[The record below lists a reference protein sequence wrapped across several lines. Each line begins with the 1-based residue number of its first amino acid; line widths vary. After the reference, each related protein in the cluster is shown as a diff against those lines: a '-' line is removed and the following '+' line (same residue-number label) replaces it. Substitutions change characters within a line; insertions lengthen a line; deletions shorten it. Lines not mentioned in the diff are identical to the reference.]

1 MLKNQTPEQA
11 RVWQERQD
19 DLAVV
24 HQAAIESPLVE
35 LPEPVEGNNKVYLK
49 MESMQK
55 IKSFK
60 IRGAAY
66 AMAAERDDLIK
77 RGVVADSG
85 GNHAQ
90 GVALAGR
97 ELGVP
102 VTIIMAALVPDNK
115 VQATQSFGAT
125 DGSFK
130 LDNTPVDFVEA
141 KKQAKAMA
149 GLDADGNLPQD
160 PENYPKYLSP
170 YDDPAILRGTATIVP
185 ETVGQLEA
193 LGVDKV
199 DAFHV
204 PVGGGGL
211 IGGIADANAEQGYL
225 FDVYGHGITDA
236 DSGARSLHS
245 PVPVPLAGQPNI
257 LAEGLAVT
265 VIGDQGHQRMKDGKI
280 KDIYTSSV
288 KEVGQAYD
296 WYIKQVL
303 PIFGVDVNDKEA
315 VWNNLPEMSSM
326 VAISGLFKHIR
337 ETGAHDQTHVV
348 LISGANI
355 NRQRSQAA
363 MDAANQ

>member
-11 RVWQERQD
+11 GLWQERLD

-24 HQAAIESPLVE
+24 RQAAIESSLVE
-35 LPEPVEGNNKVYLK
+35 LPDMIEGSNKVYLK
-49 MESMQK
+49 MESEQK

-66 AMAAERDDLIK
+66 AMASERAELVK

-102 VTIIMAALVPDNK
+102 VTIIMASLVPDNK
-115 VQATQSFGAT
+115 VEATRAFGAT
-125 DGSFK
+125 DGSFN
-130 LDNTPVDFVEA
+130 LDTTPVDFVAA
-141 KKQAKAMA
+141 KSQAKAMA
-149 GLDADGNLPQD
+149 GIDADGNLPSD

-170 YDDPAILRGTATIVP
+170 YDDAAILRGTATIVP

-193 LGVDKV
+193 LGVNQV

-211 IGGIADANAEQGYL
+211 IGGIADANAEQGYM
-225 FDVYGHGITDA
+225 FDVYGHGVTDA

-245 PVPVPLAGQPNI
+245 PTPVPLSGQPNI

-265 VIGDQGHQRMKDGKI
+265 VIGDQAHQRMRDGKI
-280 KDIYTSSV
+280 KDIYTSTV
-288 KEVGQAYD
+288 EEVGQAYN
-296 WYIKQVL
+296 WYINKVL
-303 PIFGVDVNDKEA
+303 PIFGVDKRDIEA
-315 VWNNLPEMSSM
+315 VWDNLPEMSSM

-348 LISGANI
+348 LVSGANI
-355 NRQRSQAA
+355 NRQRSQVAI
-363 MDAANQ
+363 DAAQA